1 MVFDYGIFLLFSLL
15 ILFIVIGR
23 IEWVNHTRNIN
34 AIPLRIVVNGT
45 RGKSTV
51 TRLLGA
57 ALKAGGYKTLA
68 KTTGTKPRIVIDNKV
83 EKPVIRPGRA
93 NIHEQLSITRKA
105 VQEKVDAIVFENMSL
120 RPDLQWVE
128 ESKII
133 SPQIVVITN
142 VRADHLEV
150 MGPTLEDI
158 AKNFIN
164 AVPQKAKVFTGEKV
178 LFPLLE
184 KLAKKRG
191 LEIYLSNENEVT
203 DEDLH
208 PFPYFEHRENIAL
221 VLNVCSHLGIKK
233 EKALAEMYNY
243 IPDSGVLKKYELNIG
258 GKNILLY
265 NALAAN
271 DPDSTYFIY
280 ERINKPEKNFYILAN
295 CRADRIDRSVQLGIL
310 ISTKIKADYY
320 FLTGGETRILY
331 RSAIKNGMDR
341 EKLIDLGNRDVE
353 SVYEKVSEIIN
364 DNGVILAIGNIVG
377 YGERLIA
384 HFVQKSNPR
393 HSVLPSTPSRGIAEQ
408 K

>member
-1 MVFDYGIFLLFSLL
+1 MFVDYGIYLLVSLL
-15 ILFIVIGR
+15 ILFILIGR
-23 IEWVNHTRNIN
+23 IEWLNHIHNIN
-34 AIPLRIVVNGT
+34 SIPLRIVVNGT

-68 KTTGTKPRIVIDNKV
+68 KTTGTKPKIVIDNQI

-105 VQEKVDAIVFENMSL
+105 IQEKADAIVFENMSL
-120 RPDLQWVE
+120 RPDLQWIE
-128 ESKII
+128 ETTII

-150 MGPTLEDI
+150 MGPALEDI

-164 AVPQKAKVFTGEKV
+164 AIPRNAKVFTGEKA
-178 LFPLLE
+178 LYYLLV
-184 KLAKKRG
+184 KLAKERG
-191 LEIYLSNENEVT
+191 LEIYPSDENEVSA
-203 DEDLH
+203 EDLE
-208 PFPYFEHRENIAL
+208 PFPYFEHRENVAL
-221 VLNVCSHLGIKK
+221 VLSVCKHLGIKR

-243 IPDSGVLKKYELNIG
+243 IPDSGVLKKYDLKIN

-280 ERINKPEKNFYILAN
+280 ERIDKPEKNFYIIVN
-295 CRADRIDRSVQLGIL
+295 CRADRIDRSVQLGTL

-320 FLTGGETRILY
+320 FVTGGETRVLC
-331 RSAIKNGMDR
+331 RTAIKNGMDR
-341 EKLIDLGNRDVE
+341 EKLIDLGNKDVR
-353 SVYEKVSEIIN
+353 SVYKKIAEFIN

-377 YGERLIA
+377 YGEKLINY
-384 HFVQKSNPR
+384 FCE
-393 HSVLPSTPSRGIAEQ
+393 RGLH
-408 K
+408 

>member
-1 MVFDYGIFLLFSLL
+1 MIFDYGIFLLFSLL
-15 ILFIVIGR
+15 IVFIIIGR
-23 IEWVNHTRNIN
+23 IEWVNHIRSTNS
-34 AIPLRIVVNGT
+34 IPLRIVVNGT

-68 KTTGTKPRIVIDNKV
+68 KTTGTKPRYIINNQI

-142 VRADHLEV
+142 VRSDHLEV
-150 MGPTLEDI
+150 MGPTLENI

-164 AVPQKAKVFTGEKV
+164 AVPQNAKIFTGEKV
-178 LFPLLE
+178 LFCLLE
-184 KLAKKRG
+184 KLAKDRG
-191 LEIYLSNENEVT
+191 LDIYLSAENELT
-203 DEDLH
+203 DEDLK
-208 PFPYFEHRENIAL
+208 PFPYFEHRENVAL
-221 VLNVCSHLGIKK
+221 VLSVCKHLGIKK
-233 EKALAEMYNY
+233 DEALAQMYKY
-243 IPDSGVLKKYELNIG
+243 IPDSGVLKIYNLTIG

-280 ERINKPEKNFYILAN
+280 ERVEKPEKNFYVIAN
-295 CRADRIDRSVQLGIL
+295 CRADRIDRSVQLGRL
-310 ISTKIKADYY
+310 ISTKIKADFY
-320 FLTGGETRILY
+320 FLTGGETRVLY
-331 RSAIKNGMDR
+331 RTAIRNGMDR
-341 EKLIDLGNRDVE
+341 EKLIDLGNKNVE
-353 SVYEKVSEIIN
+353 SVCKKVADLVN
-364 DNGVILAIGNIVG
+364 DKGTILAIGNIVG
-377 YGERLIA
+377 YGERLIE
-384 HFVQKSNPR
+384 HLVQIGNPQ
-393 HSVLPSTPSRGIAEQ
+393 HCTSSSAPFRGNE
-408 K
+408 